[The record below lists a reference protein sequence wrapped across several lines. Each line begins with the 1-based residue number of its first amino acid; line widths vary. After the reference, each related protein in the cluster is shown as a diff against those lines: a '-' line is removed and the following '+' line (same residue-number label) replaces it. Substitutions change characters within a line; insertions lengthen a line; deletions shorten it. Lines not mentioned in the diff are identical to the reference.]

1 MPPPTGVV
9 RGPLIETKPVLI
21 DSRVS
26 SGNHSPVLSNA
37 FWPARTSFQ
46 WIFRSSEYAFSTA
59 ASTTLII
66 TGVMSMPIPS
76 PSI

>member
-21 DSRVS
+21 ASRVS

-37 FWPARTSFQ
+37 FCPARTSFQ
-46 WIFRSSEYAFSTA
+46 WIFRSSEYAILTA